1 MLVNVLGPAAAVL
14 IAALVGACGFHPRG
28 GFAPLADPGRLF
40 LDADRELSIEEP
52 LREALADRSLVL
64 VDDRDA
70 ADVVL
75 RVTGERQTQRI
86 VSVRSTGRVSEY
98 ELGHA
103 VSMLIRRGDDE
114 PDAAARPDRVEVVR
128 EYTYDESRVL
138 GKENEARILRLEM
151 RDALV
156 RQIVLRTVASL
167 SGSDRSRSDP
177 SADAEPG

>member
-1 MLVNVLGPAAAVL
+1 MSRAPSAIG
-14 IAALVGACGFHPRG
+14 ALALLLCACGFHPRG
-28 GFAPLADPGRLF
+28 SVDPLDDPGRLF
-40 LDADRELSIEEP
+40 LDADRDLAIEEP
-52 LREALADRSLVL
+52 LREALRERALVL
-64 VDDRDA
+64 VGDREA

-75 RVTGERQTQRI
+75 RVTDESETQRI

-103 VSMLIRRGDDE
+103 VSMLIRRDGDDL
-114 PDAAARPDRVEVVR
+114 DAPRSPDRVEVVR

-151 RDALV
+151 RDELV

-167 SGSDRSRSDP
+167 SGETRSAGRPRSDRPD
-177 SADAEPG
+177 EG